1 MSGTSMDAID
11 CVLVEFSIATPH
23 VLAASQTP
31 INEDIRIQLLALCQG
46 TDSELDKLAA
56 LDNRLGHLFA
66 REILKLLESTA
77 IDPKTV
83 SAIGSHGQ
91 TIRHYPPGSKTINS
105 IQIGDPNLIATLTNI
120 TTIADFRRRDMAV
133 GGQGAPLVPAFHNA
147 VFRSTAEDRV
157 ILNIGGI
164 ANITI
169 LPRDPASQASGFDT
183 GPGNVLMD
191 AWIAQHRE
199 TTMDRDGAW
208 AESGTIYHPLLA
220 SLLDD
225 AYFKHPPPKSTGREY
240 FNMDWLSP
248 LLADHASSTTA
259 ADIQAT
265 LCELTAISI
274 SNAIEDYAPQT
285 DEILI
290 CGGGIHNKHL
300 LNRLKIHLAQ
310 RSLQSTMDYGIDP
323 DFVEAIAFAWLAKQT
338 LAGKPGNLPSVTGA
352 DKAVILG
359 GIYKA

>member
-1 MSGTSMDAID
+1 MKEKYIGLMSGTSMDAID
-11 CVLVEFSIATPH
+11 CVLVEFSAATPH

-66 REILKLLESTA
+66 QEILKLLESTGT
-77 IDPKTV
+77 DPETV

-91 TIRHYPPGSKTINS
+91 TIRHYPPGTTLANNS
-105 IQIGDPNLIATLTNI
+105 IQIGDPNLIAGLTDI
-120 TTIADFRRRDMAV
+120 TTVADFRRRDMAV
-133 GGQGAPLVPAFHNA
+133 GGQGAPLVPAFHNE
-147 VFRSTAEDRV
+147 VFRSTAKNRV

-169 LPRDPASQASGFDT
+169 LPRDADKKVSGFDT

-191 AWIAQHRE
+191 AWVALHLE
-199 TTMDRDGAW
+199 ATMDSDGAW
-208 AESGTIYHPLLA
+208 GASGTINRPLLA
-220 SLLDD
+220 KLLDD
-225 AYFKHPPPKSTGREY
+225 AYFTNPPPKSTGREY
-240 FNMDWLSP
+240 FNMGWLNP
-248 LLADHASSTTA
+248 LLADHASTA

-274 SNAIEDYAPQT
+274 SDAIENYAPQT

-300 LNRLKIHLAQ
+300 LDRLKDSAFCAIHHGP
-310 RSLQSTMDYGIDP
+310 RH
-323 DFVEAIAFAWLAKQT
+323 
-338 LAGKPGNLPSVTGA
+338 
-352 DKAVILG
+352 
-359 GIYKA
+359 